1 MSVKEQF
8 FKQSWAV
15 TSDYQEVLPYLNN
28 PNYDVMNTYHSNGL
42 FDQYY
47 ISCI

>member
-8 FKQSWAV
+8 NNQLWAV
-15 TSDYQEVLPYLNN
+15 TSDYNEVKPYLNN
-28 PNYDVMNTYHSNGL
+28 PNYTVQNTYHSNGL
-42 FDQYY
+42 FDKYC